1 MSTIRVH
8 RKLESETLHLPELR
22 PLIGKT
28 VEITVVE
35 RPATESTPA
44 VDAQGLATH
53 TSRTL
58 TLAEMTQQLDEASHP
73 SAQPSVSLKH
83 KVDYSQVF

>member
-1 MSTIRVH
+1 MSTVRLR

-28 VEITVVE
+28 VDITVVE
-35 RPATESTPA
+35 RAAKSSPP
-44 VDAQGLATH
+44 VDAQGLPTH

-58 TLAEMTQQLDEASHP
+58 PLAEMTVELDKASPP
-73 SAQPSVSLKH
+73 SAQPSVPLKH

>member
-1 MSTIRVH
+1 MSTVRVR

-35 RPATESTPA
+35 QPAAKSSPQ
-44 VDAQGLATH
+44 VDAQGLAAH
-53 TSRTL
+53 TSRAL
-58 TLAEMTQQLDEASHP
+58 TAPEMTEALDEASHP
-73 SAQPSVSLKH
+73 TAQPSVPLKH
-83 KVDYSQVF
+83 KVDYGQVF